1 VFHVKPLSE
10 ICLATA
16 REYGITPKNLL
27 APGRRRLPVEAQY
40 MAMYLARGM
49 RNDGYTLLGENFGLT
64 EQGVAQGLSRFGRR
78 MRNREVLRRR
88 ARRIL
93 EDLGVSPEECAVHP
107 FGDLMEGEK

>member
-1 VFHVKPLSE
+1 
-10 ICLATA
+10 
-16 REYGITPKNLL
+16 
-27 APGRRRLPVEAQY
+27 
-40 MAMYLARGM
+40 
-49 RNDGYTLLGENFGLT
+49 
-64 EQGVAQGLSRFGRR
+64 